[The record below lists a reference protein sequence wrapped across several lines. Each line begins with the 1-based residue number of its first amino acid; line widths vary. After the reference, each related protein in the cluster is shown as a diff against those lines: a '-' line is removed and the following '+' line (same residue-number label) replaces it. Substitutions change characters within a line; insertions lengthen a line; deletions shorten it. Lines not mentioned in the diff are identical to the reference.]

1 MASIRPLLD
10 ALVPEVQAE
19 AKRAL
24 SGLLTG
30 AIVRGYLP
38 QAWVFETEE
47 ETVTFLVDRDGSA
60 RTLEGSPEHPDV
72 GIRGPSED
80 LAVVLRERRMPEG
93 AGQRIMY
100 KAHTDKGRMAWN
112 LLKNRF
118 GF

>member
-1 MASIRPLLD
+1 MPSIRPLLD
-10 ALVPEVQAE
+10 SLVPEVQQE
-19 AKRAL
+19 ARQAL

-38 QAWVFETEE
+38 QSWVFETEE
-47 ETVTFLVDRDGSA
+47 EKVTFHVDRDGNA
-60 RTLEGSPEHPDV
+60 RTIEGAVADPDV

-80 LAVVLRERRMPEG
+80 LAAVLRNRQMPEG

-100 KAHTDKGRMAWN
+100 RHYTNKGRAAWTF
-112 LLKNRF
+112 LKNRF